1 MRLALAPRHNFASK
15 TFQKYSG
22 IFRKNIQINLNGSM
36 LTLCKAIN
44 KATELVKLMR
54 AGAVAINIAFYMLLN
69 LLQNFQTII
78 K

>member
-15 TFQKYSG
+15 SFPK
-22 IFRKNIQINLNGSM
+22 IFANFPKNIQINLNGSM

-54 AGAVAINIAFYMLLN
+54 AGALAINIAFYMLLN